1 MLYRCSQIILAIVFT
16 FLFTSCSL
24 ASPPIELAP
33 QGEIVKKAISLQL
46 KLTET
51 DISNQLNTTN
61 PQLEIKNI
69 NVRKIEPVFIARLA
83 AYHLQGSYNL
93 KIELPRQKVQQ
104 QDNQFDLYIQ
114 RQSEGKTW
122 RLLKTETRND
132 KNKPIEWSSYLI
144 K

>member
-46 KLTET
+46 KLTES
-51 DISNQLNTTN
+51 DISNQLNTVN

-69 NVRKIEPVFIARLA
+69 NVKKIEPVFITKLA

-93 KIELPRQKVQQ
+93 KIGLPRQKVQQ

-132 KNKPIEWSSYLI
+132 KNKPIQWSSYLI

>member
-1 MLYRCSQIILAIVFT
+1 MLYRCPQIILAIVFT

-46 KLTET
+46 KLTES
-51 DISNQLNTTN
+51 DISNQLNTVN

-69 NVRKIEPVFIARLA
+69 NVKKIEPVFIAKLA

-93 KIELPRQKVQQ
+93 KIGLPRQKVQQ

-132 KNKPIEWSSYLI
+132 KNKPIQWSSYLI

>member
-1 MLYRCSQIILAIVFT
+1 MLHRCSQIILTIVFT

-46 KLTET
+46 KLTES
-51 DISNQLNTTN
+51 DISNQLKTTN

-69 NVRKIEPVFIARLA
+69 NVKKIEPVFIAKLA

-93 KIELPRQKVQQ
+93 KIGLPRQKVQQ
-104 QDNQFDLYIQ
+104 KDNQFDLYIQ
-114 RQSEGKTW
+114 RQSQGKTW

-132 KNKPIEWSSYLI
+132 KNKSIEWSSYLI